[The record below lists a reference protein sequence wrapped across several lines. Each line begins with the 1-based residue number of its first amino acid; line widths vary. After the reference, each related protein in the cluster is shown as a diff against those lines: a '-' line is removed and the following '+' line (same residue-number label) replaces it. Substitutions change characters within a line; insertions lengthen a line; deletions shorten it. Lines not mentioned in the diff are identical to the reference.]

1 MRSTPDQVAELYE
14 RVRKLAMDGPAKHGP
29 VKPLPHRHKHMEGAG
44 KLTLKWHEDKKLFLP
59 EGCE

>member
-1 MRSTPDQVAELYE
+1 VAELYE